1 MNISNKF
8 LIKYAISLV
17 LLLGMY
23 QCSPVAIPSPAVVSQ
38 LETYNCL
45 YGVVLHEAESE
56 SIKGKQAV
64 ADVVINRLRAK
75 GYPSSICEVVQQ
87 HKQFSNISKTL
98 SKPLESLYTAS
109 TAKVNAEVASVA
121 YSALQ
126 TVLNDRRTS
135 LKALYYH
142 ASYVRPAWSKHKKLL
157 ATIGRHK
164 FYV

>member
-1 MNISNKF
+1 MTIPNKF
-8 LIKYAISLV
+8 LIKYIIALV

-23 QCSPVAIPSPAVVSQ
+23 QCSPVAVPSPAVVSQ

-64 ADVVINRLRAK
+64 ADVVINRLRHK
-75 GYPSSICEVVQQ
+75 NYPSSVCEVVQQ

-109 TAKVNAEVASVA
+109 TARVNAEVAKVA
-121 YSALQ
+121 YESLQ
-126 TVLNDRRTS
+126 TVLNKSQTNVN
-135 LKALYYH
+135 ALFYH
-142 ASYVRPAWSKHKKLL
+142 ASYVRPAWSKHKRLV
-157 ATIGRHK
+157 AVIGKHK
-164 FYV
+164 FYT

>member
-8 LIKYAISLV
+8 LIKYVISLV
-17 LLLGMY
+17 LLAMY
-23 QCSPVAIPSPAVVSQ
+23 QCSPVAVPSPAVVSQ

-45 YGVVLHEAESE
+45 YAVLLHESE
-56 SIKGKQAV
+56 SESLQGKQAV

-75 GYPSSICEVVQQ
+75 GYPSSVCEVVQQ

-126 TVLNDRRTS
+126 KVLSGSKTS
-135 LKALYYH
+135 MTALYYH
-142 ASYVRPAWSKHKKLL
+142 ANYVKPYWSKNKKLV
-157 ATIGRHK
+157 AVIGNHR
-164 FYV
+164 FYA

>member
-1 MNISNKF
+1 MNIPNKF

-38 LETYNCL
+38 LETYNCM
-45 YGVVLHEAESE
+45 YSVVLHEAEGE

-64 ADVVINRLRAK
+64 ADVVINRLRSK
-75 GYPSSICEVVQQ
+75 GYPSSVCEVVTQ

-98 SKPLESLYTAS
+98 SKATGRLYTAS
-109 TAKVNAEVASVA
+109 TAKVNAEIASVA

-126 TVLNDRRTS
+126 KVLVGSKTS
-135 LKALYYH
+135 MKALFYH
-142 ASYVRPAWSKHKKLL
+142 NTKVTPYWSKHKKLV
-157 ATIGRHK
+157 AVIGRHK
-164 FYV
+164 FYA

>member
-8 LIKYAISLV
+8 LIKYVISLV

-23 QCSPVAIPSPAVVSQ
+23 QCSPVAIPSPAVISQ

-64 ADVVINRLRAK
+64 ADVVINRLRHK
-75 GYPSSICEVVQQ
+75 NYPSSVCEVVQQ

-98 SKPLESLYTAS
+98 SKPPEQLYRAS
-109 TAKVNAEVASVA
+109 KPSVNTQVAKVA
-121 YSALQ
+121 YDALQ
-126 TVLNDRRTS
+126 VVLSGSKTNMN
-135 LKALYYH
+135 ALYYH
-142 ASYVRPAWSKHKKLL
+142 ANCVRPIWSKNKKLV

-164 FYV
+164 FYA